1 MLAYH
6 TPSPLKGMVSSK
18 TLDHYEKYHI
28 TEVGRFPSWIN
39 QESLLIQMKAHTQ
52 VGYLIQIEAE
62 LMIVGVG
69 NYKSILC
76 HLETIPTM
84 SDHTKLQHSLSR

>member
-6 TPSPLKGMVSSK
+6 TPSPLKGMVQSK

-28 TEVGRFPSWIN
+28 TEVGRFPSWVN
-39 QESLLIQMKAHTQ
+39 QETFANMMRAHSQ

-62 LMIVGVG
+62 LMVVQVG
-69 NYKSILC
+69 NFKSILC
-76 HLETIPTM
+76 HLETIPTTKTG
-84 SDHTKLQHSLSR
+84 HTKPK